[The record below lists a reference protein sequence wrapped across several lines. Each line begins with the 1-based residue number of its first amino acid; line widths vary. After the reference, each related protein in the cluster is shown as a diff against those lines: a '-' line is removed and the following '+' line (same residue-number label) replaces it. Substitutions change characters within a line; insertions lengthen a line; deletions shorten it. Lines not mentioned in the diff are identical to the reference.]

1 MTRVAKQPDLEARRL
16 LRGLRILPPPRHTG
30 ADSVAAIRRDW
41 QLAVKA
47 FATRE
52 EVADVREREFPG
64 PGGHPV
70 RIRVYIPVKD
80 PVDLPV
86 VAYFHGGGFVF
97 GDLYTAGA
105 TARALARRSGAIVVT
120 VRYRL
125 APEHRL
131 EQGRAD
137 CLAAVA
143 WLAEHAH
150 RFGGDTTRLAV
161 AGDSAGGGIAAIV
174 AQACRDQGPELKA
187 QVLIYPVTD
196 MNSHQSSRVRTI
208 GLLTPERLDWIRAQ
222 IEKVNDLSD
231 PTHSPLHATHLR
243 GLAPAVV
250 LTCGFD
256 PLREEGLQYA
266 RGMADA
272 GVTVHHLHYPAMI
285 HGFVAMDRVL
295 SAGAHA
301 LDRLSDCIRTAFQGH
316 LTHTFEDDL
325 PGQQLTRPARLDPM
339 QRARELQVG
348 ALVARERLGQLTRA
362 LQRTRT

>member
-1 MTRVAKQPDLEARRL
+1 MTRVARQPDLEARRL
-16 LRGLRILPPPRHTG
+16 LRALRIVPPPRHTG
-30 ADSVAAIRRDW
+30 PDSVAAIRRDW

-52 EVADVREREFPG
+52 EVAEVLEREVPG

-120 VRYRL
+120 VRHRL

-131 EQGRAD
+131 QEGRAD
-137 CLAAVA
+137 CLAAVR
-143 WLAEHAH
+143 WLADHAH
-150 RFGGDTTRLAV
+150 LVGGDPSRLAV
-161 AGDSAGGGIAAIV
+161 AGDSAGGAIAAIL
-174 AQACRDQGPELKA
+174 AQTCRDDGLQLKA

-196 MNSHQSSRVRTI
+196 MNSHQSGKVRTI

-243 GLAPAVV
+243 GLAPAIV

-256 PLREEGLQYA
+256 PLRDEGLEYA
-266 RGMADA
+266 HRMANA
-272 GVTVHHLHYPAMI
+272 GVTVHHLHYPGMI

-295 SAGAHA
+295 SAGGHA
-301 LDRLSDCIRTAFQGH
+301 LDRLGDGIRAAFHGH

-325 PGQQLTRPARLDPM
+325 PGQELTRPARLDPA
-339 QRARELQVG
+339 QRARELRVG
-348 ALVARERLGQLTRA
+348 ALIARERLGQLTRTR
-362 LQRTRT
+362 QQTRT